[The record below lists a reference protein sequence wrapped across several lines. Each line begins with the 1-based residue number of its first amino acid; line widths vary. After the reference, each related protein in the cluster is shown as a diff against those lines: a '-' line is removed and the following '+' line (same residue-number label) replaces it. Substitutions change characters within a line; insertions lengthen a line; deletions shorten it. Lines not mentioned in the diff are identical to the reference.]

1 MLKHK
6 LLLPEGILVL
16 EPDAPLQAADFEG
29 LAHEIDPYIAEH
41 GKLQGLMIHARAFPG
56 WADLDAFLDHMRF
69 IESHHQKIH
78 RLAVVSDSSLLTEI
92 PKIAAHLVRAEV
104 KQFPESAYEDALRW
118 LRDTVSPANQ
128 QKGSQVS

>member
-1 MLKHK
+1 MLRHK

-16 EPDAPLQAADFEG
+16 EPDAPLQTADFEG

-118 LRDTVSPANQ
+118 LRDAAFPANQ

>member
-1 MLKHK
+1 MLSHK

-16 EPDAPLQAADFEG
+16 EPAAPLQAADFEG

-41 GKLQGLMIHARAFPG
+41 GKLPGLMIHARAFPG
-56 WADLDAFLDHMRF
+56 WANLDAFLAHMRF
-69 IESHHQKIH
+69 IESHHQEIH
-78 RLAVVSDSSLLTEI
+78 RLAVVSDSSLLTEV

-118 LRDTVSPANQ
+118 LRGAVSPANQ
-128 QKGSQVS
+128 